1 MAKAP
6 PAAPADAA
14 AAEPAQ
20 VRRRPKKLV
29 IIVVVLAVILLLL
42 AAGVVGL
49 LMLKKNNAGADEH
62 AEEHV
67 AAPVFDLSKPPTF
80 IALEPFTVNLSPAEG
95 ERYLQVVLALRIAD
109 AKTGESLKGF
119 MPSIRHEI
127 NLLLA
132 GKLPSE
138 LSTPEGREALA
149 DEIVE
154 RTNSTLGAPPS
165 KGGRGNGPAG
175 PIQAVLFDSFIIQ

>member
-14 AAEPAQ
+14 AEPARM
-20 VRRRPKKLV
+20 RRRPKKLV
-29 IIVVVLAVILLLL
+29 VIVIALAVILLLL

-49 LMLKKNNAGADEH
+49 LMLKKNNARADEH

-67 AAPVFDLSKPPTF
+67 AAPVVDLSKPPTF
-80 IALEPFTVNLSPAEG
+80 VPLEPFTVNLSPAEG
-95 ERYLQVVLALRIAD
+95 ERYLQVVLALRTAD
-109 AKTGESLKGF
+109 AKTGENLKGF

-138 LSTPEGREALA
+138 LSTPEDRAALA

-165 KGGRGNGPAG
+165 KGGGGNRPAG